1 MFFFFVSMA
10 LSPSSSL
17 RFFPMVTTI
26 WSAASTLQRRSWL
39 RFTRPCL
46 TTTSTWRVPC
56 SSPTWSLPDTPAPT
70 NTATRRLPWPPLPP
84 CAAPCLLQSLVRWL
98 HAVMQTLQ
106 TQSCV
111 YPVLCPIKCW
121 DEAIMFSP
129 HRHYFPVWRSEWGG
143 GLHQPERHEPVPSAQ
158 ALGLDLLLWPCPAG
172 FCP

>member
-1 MFFFFVSMA
+1 MNHSTIQRCMNWEINKRADCLLIHSRLRHFTLLCTCFFFFFVSMA

-46 TTTSTWRVPC
+46 TTTSTWRVLC

-70 NTATRRLPWPPLPP
+70 NTATRRSLWPPLPP

-111 YPVLCPIKCW
+111 
-121 DEAIMFSP
+121 
-129 HRHYFPVWRSEWGG
+129 
-143 GLHQPERHEPVPSAQ
+143 
-158 ALGLDLLLWPCPAG
+158 
-172 FCP
+172 